1 MSETEKLSSLQN
13 RGCVFKLTGYILNTI
28 LRNIDYLPL
37 RLFIMKKILTLDLKN
52 FH

>member
-13 RGCVFKLTGYILNTI
+13 RGCVLTGNRLNTMP
-28 LRNIDYLPL
+28 RNIDDLAL
-37 RLFIMKKILTLDLKN
+37 RLFIMKKVLTLDLKN